1 MDNKEIQSTESVQ
14 ANSNI
19 SSNDKTQEL
28 FRELIKKFDGLNT
41 RLTNIESNTASIETN
56 IMTELNGVKRDLATF
71 KNSTS
76 RDRHE
81 IKFANRKIV
90 ENQEFLGKK
99 YDAQQKK
106 IHNLIEV
113 NKKMHRGN
121 IQLHAELN
129 DLVEKSKQNK
139 TLINQLGQCHRSS
152 YMVQLTGITSQ
163 DNENVM
169 DYTVELAS
177 TFS

>member
-41 RLTNIESNTASIETN
+41 RLTNIETNTASIKTN

-81 IKFANRKIV
+81 IKFVNR
-90 ENQEFLGKK
+90 
-99 YDAQQKK
+99 
-106 IHNLIEV
+106 
-113 NKKMHRGN
+113 
-121 IQLHAELN
+121 
-129 DLVEKSKQNK
+129 
-139 TLINQLGQCHRSS
+139 
-152 YMVQLTGITSQ
+152 
-163 DNENVM
+163 
-169 DYTVELAS
+169 
-177 TFS
+177 

>member
-41 RLTNIESNTASIETN
+41 RLTNIETNTASIKTN

-81 IKFANRKIV
+81 IKFVNRKIV

-113 NKKMHRGN
+113 NKKIRRGN

-152 YMVQLTGITSQ
+152 YMVELTGITSQ